1 MRRVWGLDETRG
13 GQHTSSQCSA
23 AGLRGGR
30 LPVTD
35 TGIYVPQASH
45 WEVWVCRPKLRD
57 GSVLSSKVRGM
68 ADTGIIDEYLLLG
81 VCTVVLVLLL
91 MAGDVE
97 RNPGPTGKEGS

>member
-1 MRRVWGLDETRG
+1 MAVVSLSLVLEYSTSRRRPIKRSGCGKV
-13 GQHTSSQCSA
+13 
-23 AGLRGGR
+23 
-30 LPVTD
+30 
-35 TGIYVPQASH
+35 Y
-45 WEVWVCRPKLRD
+45 RPKLRD

-68 ADTGIIDEYLLLG
+68 ADTGIIDECLLLG

>member
-1 MRRVWGLDETRG
+1 MG
-13 GQHTSSQCSA
+13 S
-23 AGLRGGR
+23 RGGR
-30 LPVTD
+30 APLLHQGCVAVVSLSLVLEYSTSRRRPIKRSGCGKV
-35 TGIYVPQASH
+35 Y
-45 WEVWVCRPKLRD
+45 RPKLRD

-97 RNPGPTGKEGS
+97 KNPGPTGKEGS